1 MKEMKLQPIHSIN
14 TFQVANNEIYIG
26 GLDEKGEDITIIM
39 NAYEV
44 LEWLDIK
51 YIKQQTIKHIKSL

>member
-1 MKEMKLQPIHSIN
+1 MKFQPIHPIN
-14 TFQVANNEIYIG
+14 TFQVANNEIYLG
-26 GLDEKGEDITIIM
+26 GLDEKGEDITIVM